1 MIKSKTN
8 NDDDDDNNVHLSGAH
23 QRAENSNLALIDDV
37 SFPDVV
43 PCTLSAPTLRFDL
56 TKLKKDTTDPGTYK
70 QFTIRKRFH

>member
-8 NDDDDDNNVHLSGAH
+8 NDDDDVHLSCAH
-23 QRAENSNLALIDDV
+23 QRPEHSNLALIDDL
-37 SFPDVV
+37 SFLDVV
-43 PCTLSAPTLRFDL
+43 PCTFSAPTLRFDL